1 MLSRSSRTRLAASA
15 WTLVLLFGY
24 GAAPSRAVA
33 QNTGVVTLPAPPGG
47 AAAGPATVYRPAD
60 PTGTAAS
67 TARAAGPSGLMWKA
81 TSASNTVYLVGSIHF
96 GSPDMYPLPA
106 AMEDAFQSSPV
117 LVVEIDL
124 NKVNAMD
131 ALKIMAEQ
139 GMYPEGD
146 TLWNHV
152 SARTRQLLTRFCE
165 ARGYS
170 AGMFARMKP
179 WAANLTMSSLVM
191 QAAGLKPDLG
201 IDMHFLKQAR
211 DGKRVEQLES
221 MEQQMR
227 MFAKGSA
234 AEQERSLAEAVES
247 FDRFGE
253 LGQKLK
259 EAWLSGDA
267 PAIDELMA
275 SSFAGSPES
284 RQTLLGDRNP
294 HMAAEVERY
303 LKGGEQAL
311 VIVGAAHLIGKDGI
325 VNSLRQK
332 GFKVQQVL
340 SSN

>member
-1 MLSRSSRTRLAASA
+1 
-15 WTLVLLFGY
+15 
-24 GAAPSRAVA
+24 
-33 QNTGVVTLPAPPGG
+33 
-47 AAAGPATVYRPAD
+47 
-60 PTGTAAS
+60 
-67 TARAAGPSGLMWKA
+67 MWKA
-81 TSASNTVYLVGSIHF
+81 TSGSNTVYLVGSIHF
-96 GSPDMYPLPA
+96 GSEDMYPLPA
-106 AMEDAFQSSPV
+106 AMEDAFQNSPV
-117 LVVEIDL
+117 LVVEIDM

-131 ALKIMAEQ
+131 ALRFMSQQ
-139 GMYPEGD
+139 GMYPDGD

-152 SARTRQLLTRFCE
+152 STRTRDLLTHFCE

-170 AGMFARMKP
+170 AEMFARMKP

-191 QAAGLKPDLG
+191 QAAGLKADLG

-211 DGKRVEQLES
+211 SGKRVDQLES

-247 FDRFGE
+247 FDHFGE

-259 EAWLSGDA
+259 EAWLRGDA
-267 PAIDELMA
+267 TALDSLMI

-294 HMAAEVERY
+294 RMAAEVERY
-303 LKGGEQAL
+303 LKSGEQAL
-311 VIVGAAHLIGKDGI
+311 VVVGAAHLVGKDGI
-325 VNSLRQK
+325 VSALREK